1 MRFLLFGAVF
11 FGLLSVEAAKM
22 GYFSFPKGI
31 EVTRERE
38 KEKELG
44 KYCYKAVLNG
54 KETIVLMAPFK
65 GQQRTVGKTAVKIA
79 NSLKMKQKKGAMKGV
94 ITLNVGG
101 RAWRGVR
108 MKLSPELM
116 LYSGFTSKKGYI
128 YPLDFV
134 VQGAEISPSA
144 RSFFSKIKL
153 LRRVVPSKANSMIN
167 KAGSCIA
174 RGKNKEA
181 WGYLQKAEKIDS
193 RSATV
198 FLYQGICLMKMRKY
212 REALQAFFKS
222 YEIKQESETL
232 VYMAELSIE
241 AKDYKT
247 AGKFLQKALKVDP
260 ENDLAWRKMGKLN
273 YRKRDFDAAVKSF
286 QNALKQNPVSK
297 ASIGSL
303 VSLYLGKNKNIEK
316 AAVMLSELKT
326 HYGGDAKAMAFF
338 DQKVKKIPGGRGA
351 IEKLLKKQTGASE
364 STTLDKGESERLAQ
378 AQEAFKKLP
387 PLPQLPQI
395 LHVAAIS
402 TVAPKIDPQKF
413 SKAQYLGVV
422 SNVREAMRQLL
433 GNMSP
438 AAAATFEKNWAAIYD
453 YPAPECIEYLNKAA
467 PLLGRL
473 IALRAAIVKA
483 ATAYDKAVSE
493 AANARM
499 FENYAAAHQ
508 LMGYAGKQAI
518 VLRSVSKAA
527 KECMKKIEA
536 LGDLPD
542 AAALKA
548 AAAASYTS
556 GRRLF
561 RRLKETSKLEGEY
574 RSNLYGVRRDPFW
587 ASSTEPDFDN
597 CRPSKFFKER
607 YYIKPLSRVG
617 NLTVVYFYNE
627 RVYNK
632 GRSVDKYSTLML
644 CEKGEDGRLIYY
656 AGGCSLDRI
665 ELVPIPEGFRMDEYT
680 LTCNTDDDDEFENKI
695 IPNAAKGKF
704 PAQKLKY
711 FVRSQ
716 NFYATGRKLRK
727 IPYAG
732 KIRADNWRGIFRKHH
747 KKEMKNFEMHSKAF
761 ATMASKVRFPEPVA
775 PENIFYVLKG
785 IQVTQPPKKKP
796 REEWIGVGSFY
807 DEIFLRSLKDPKNPP
822 IYNVTSLVKENLS
835 FSENKLLEAYSKKV
849 FVKPMNKTLDRLEMQ
864 GALSWELPPPVI
876 NCIEKVKI
884 PVEAIVKI
892 ESPKYKKTLP
902 EHWPVPKMTLK
913 NKQWCFFEKVKRV
926 SPGTKKET
934 KELEFDFE
942 NTNKKDI
949 KLIMSFGVFDSA
961 PKLSGPYI
969 LLCPNKL
976 TFVYERRFMT
986 PEEARELG
994 SQLRDNMAAYR
1005 SRAKKQ
1011 TEDFKKEQIARKKA
1025 EEKVEQQITAMKE
1038 SLGFHKANI
1047 LYCKKQAER
1056 SIAEM
1061 RELRKKRNFTKDDKE
1076 RLKAL
1081 QFRVI
1086 CAQSNAISEND
1097 RIRELKTG
1105 KYERSETPFDS
1116 MCRAQFRDNI
1126 RDNMQKMEYLDT
1138 QRKKAEFLKKCLPK
1152 EQQAKLRESINKIYN
1167 EAPNDPKRWE
1177 ALNSAMKK
1185 QWDGY
1190 TGQKLAK
1197 ADEKIAWADAK
1208 YQAVSNIKWGADTA
1222 MFVCTLYG
1230 GPQSLALA
1238 YNWAATTAEKG
1249 VMEGIKQTVSSMS
1262 ETVDYAWKAYDGY
1275 AKEGWAGA
1283 AKSVGTA
1290 VLINKGIPFLVG
1302 KMRNAGSNGFNHFAE
1317 VPNSIPARSTPGFVR
1332 KGAQW
1337 SKVGSVSGRV
1347 RNMGNPKV
1355 YRAEMHKAK
1364 MQVKAFMKKQ
1374 AELKAAANKPD
1385 KTVEVLKKGVSDL
1398 LGLINSNPVAKGYLK
1413 YKAKPEVARVY
1424 DRTMLDIQQAAI
1436 AKYQAKMRELG
1447 YGAHK
1452 INAFSSGADDAPGTD
1467 YDIGISL
1474 SQTQQP
1480 TRYGKTI
1487 AMAQFQQDAQQTW
1500 NDSFKNVTGHDFGP
1514 RYKCDVPA
1522 GQGMTDSVTA
1532 GFNNAY
1538 LQGEK
1543 VALTKVQEQT
1553 LVLSKEMC
1561 EQLDKAVLPYIKKQ
1575 LDKIKKTDKSKRKS
1589 IELKQLKQLKDSQK
1603 RFALLR
1609 DAFRKIADG
1618 KLSPLRWDN
1627 EIRIVTG
1634 GRGLN
1639 AAVAD
1644 VNSIVE
1650 GLAKK

>member
-1 MRFLLFGAVF
+1 MRFLLFLALF
-11 FGLLSVEAAKM
+11 CGLFSVEAAKI
-22 GYFSFPKGI
+22 GYFSLPQGTDF
-31 EVTRERE
+31 TRERE
-38 KEKELG
+38 KEKELD
-44 KYCYKAVLNG
+44 KYCYKVVLSN
-54 KETIVLMAPFK
+54 KEKIILMAPYK
-65 GQQRTVGKTAVKIA
+65 GPRRTVGKTAVKIED
-79 NSLKMKQKKGAMKGV
+79 SLKYKQKKGAMKGV
-94 ITLNVGG
+94 ITLNIGG
-101 RAWRGVR
+101 RAWRGAR

-116 LYSGFTSKKGYI
+116 LYSGFAAQKGYI

-134 VQGAEISPSA
+134 VKGAELSPA
-144 RSFFSKIKL
+144 VRKLFSKMKL
-153 LRRVVPSKANSMIN
+153 QRRVASSKANTMIS

-212 REALQAFFKS
+212 NEALQAFFKS
-222 YEIKQESETL
+222 YKIKQESETL

-241 AKDYKT
+241 AKDYET
-247 AGKFLQKALKVDP
+247 AGKFLEKALKVDP

-273 YRKRDFDAAVKSF
+273 YRKGDFAAAAKAF

-303 VSLYLGKNKNIEK
+303 VSLYLGKKKNIEK
-316 AAVMLSELKT
+316 AVVMLSKLKT
-326 HYGGDAKAMAFF
+326 YYGEDPKTMAFF
-338 DQKVKKIPGGRGA
+338 DQKVKKIPGGRDA
-351 IEKLLKKQTGASE
+351 IEKLLKQQTGASE
-364 STTLDKGESERLAQ
+364 STTLSGGEKERLAR

-387 PLPQLPQI
+387 PLPQLPQV
-395 LHVAAIS
+395 LHIAAIS

-413 SKAQYLGVV
+413 SKAQYLGVI

-438 AAAATFEKNWAAIYD
+438 AAAAKFEKNWAAIYD

-467 PLLGRL
+467 PLLGQL
-473 IALRAAIVKA
+473 IALRAATVQA
-483 ATAYDKAVSE
+483 AMAYDKALSE
-493 AANARM
+493 AATARM
-499 FENYAAAHQ
+499 FENYEAAHQ

-527 KECMKKIEA
+527 KKCMKKFEA

-561 RRLKETSKLEGEY
+561 RRLKGTSKLEGEY

-587 ASSTEPDFDN
+587 TSSTEPDFDN

-607 YYIKPLSRVG
+607 YYIKPLSKVG
-617 NLTVVYFYNE
+617 NLTVVYLYCE

-632 GRSVDKYSTLML
+632 GRSVDKYSTLMF

-656 AGGCSLDRI
+656 EGGCSLDRI

-680 LTCNTDDDDEFENKI
+680 LMCDTDDDDEFENKI
-695 IPNAAKGKF
+695 IPNASKGKF
-704 PAQKLKY
+704 PTQKLKY

-716 NFYATGRKLRK
+716 NFYATGRKLEK
-727 IPYAG
+727 IPHG
-732 KIRADNWRGIFRKHH
+732 DEVRIDNWRSILRRHH
-747 KKEMKNFEMHSKAF
+747 KEEVKNFAMHSKAF
-761 ATMASKVRFPEPVA
+761 ATMASKTRFPEPVA
-775 PENIFYVLKG
+775 PENVFYVLKG
-785 IQVTQPPKKKP
+785 IQVTQPPKGKP

-807 DEIFLRSLKDPKNPP
+807 DEIFLRSLRDPKNPP
-822 IYNVTSLVKENLS
+822 IYHVTSLVKTSSS
-835 FSENKLLEAYSKKV
+835 FSENKLLEACSKKI
-849 FVKPMNKTLDRLEMQ
+849 FVKPMNKTLDRLEME
-864 GALSWELPPPVI
+864 GAMSWELPPPVI
-876 NCIEKVKI
+876 NCIEKVRI
-884 PVEAIVKI
+884 PVEAILKI
-892 ESPKYKKTLP
+892 ESTNYKKTLP
-902 EHWPVPKMTLK
+902 EHWPTSKVTLG
-913 NKQWCFFEKVKRV
+913 NKQWCFFKKVKKV
-926 SPGTKKET
+926 SSGTKKET

-942 NTNKKDI
+942 NVNKKDT
-949 KLIMSFGVFDSA
+949 KLVMSFGVFDGT
-961 PKLSGPYI
+961 PKMTGTYI
-969 LLCPNKL
+969 LPCPYRL

-986 PEEARELG
+986 PEEAREFG

-1011 TEDFKKEQIARKKA
+1011 AEDFKKEQIARKKA
-1025 EEKVEQQITAMKE
+1025 EEKAELQITARKE
-1038 SLGFHKANI
+1038 TLEYHNSNI

-1061 RELRKKRNFTKDDKE
+1061 RELLKKGKLSEDDEK

-1081 QFRVI
+1081 KFRVI

-1097 RIRELKTG
+1097 RIRELNTG
-1105 KYERSETPFDS
+1105 RYERSETPFDS
-1116 MCRAQFRDNI
+1116 MCRTQFRNNI
-1126 RDNMQKMEYLDT
+1126 RDNMQKMEYLAIL
-1138 QRKKAEFLKKCLPK
+1138 RKKAEFLKKCLPK
-1152 EQQAKLRESINKIYN
+1152 EQQAKLRETINKIYN

-1177 ALNSAMKK
+1177 ALNGAMKK

-1197 ADEKIAWADAK
+1197 ADENIAWAEAK
-1208 YQAVSNIKWGADTA
+1208 CQAVSNIKWGADTA

-1230 GPQSLALA
+1230 GPQNLALA

-1275 AKEGWAGA
+1275 AKEGWSGA

-1290 VLINKGIPFLVG
+1290 VLINKGVPFLVG

-1317 VPNSIPARSTPGFVR
+1317 VPNSVPARSTPGFVK

-1337 SKVGSVSGRV
+1337 SKVGSVRGRV
-1347 RNMGNPKV
+1347 KNMSNPKV

-1374 AELKAAANKPD
+1374 ADLKAAANKPD

-1413 YKAKPEVARVY
+1413 YKAKPEVARAY
-1424 DRTMLDIQQAAI
+1424 DRTMLDIQQATI
-1436 AKYQAKMRELG
+1436 AKYQARMGKLG
-1447 YGAHK
+1447 YGGHK
-1452 INAFSSGADDAPGTD
+1452 INIFPSGASDAPGSD
-1467 YDIGISL
+1467 YDIGVSL
-1474 SQTQQP
+1474 NQTQQP
-1480 TRYGKTI
+1480 TRYGKTV

-1538 LQGEK
+1538 LQGKK
-1543 VALTKVQEQT
+1543 VALTKVQKQI
-1553 LVLSKEMC
+1553 LALSGEMC

-1575 LDKIKKTDKSKRKS
+1575 IEKIKNTDKSKSKS
-1589 IELKQLKQLKDSQK
+1589 TGLKQLKQLEDSLR

-1609 DAFRKIADG
+1609 DAFKKIVDG

-1634 GRGLN
+1634 GRGIN
-1639 AAVAD
+1639 TAVAD
-1644 VNSIVE
+1644 INSIVE